1 MRNDHYNYYEYD
13 NPRVRSYHELVSV
26 GYKNFNRLK
35 RNKLCTNAYKLYIL
49 YDYHLPRSMTVLV
62 PGAAAPA
69 GINTIKSLRM
79 AGFQGKILATDSNSL
94 SAGFFMADVNEVI
107 PEADDHSFVDRLFH
121 IVKMHH
127 VDVLMPSS
135 GFDIYP
141 YSENRKQ
148 LAEMGAEAIVSDRDK
163 LEICRDKMLTFQ
175 TLSNRFIL
183 PFTTVEPDKIEAFP
197 VLAKPRF
204 GKGSRGIVK
213 IEDESDLEYIISKHD
228 DLVFQ
233 EYLPGT
239 EYTVDVLSNLD
250 GKPLMAVPRIRMQT
264 KAGIS
269 TKGRI
274 LRDPSLERDCMKIAE
289 YIGIKGPCCM
299 QMKES
304 EDGILKLI
312 EVNPRMGGGTIFTS
326 LAGANFPALL
336 LDIIEGKQITIP
348 SISEIT
354 VIRYF
359 EEFVLRSE
367 GTIRVGTNLLS
378 KTRFPL

>member
-1 MRNDHYNYYEYD
+1 M
-13 NPRVRSYHELVSV
+13 
-26 GYKNFNRLK
+26 
-35 RNKLCTNAYKLYIL
+35 
-49 YDYHLPRSMTVLV
+49 PRSTTVLV

-79 AGFQGKILATDSNSL
+79 AGFGGKIIATDSNSL
-94 SAGFFMADVNEVI
+94 CAGFFMADANEVI
-107 PEADDHSFVDRLFH
+107 PEADDHSFADSLFEV
-121 IVKMHH
+121 VKKYQ
-127 VDVLMPSS
+127 VEVLMPSS

-148 LAEMGAEAIVSDRDK
+148 LQEIGAQAIVSDRDK

-175 TLSNRFIL
+175 TLGSRFVL
-183 PFTTVEPDKIEAFP
+183 PFTTAEANKIDGFP

-213 IEDESDLEYIISKHD
+213 IDDESDLKYILSKRD

-239 EYTVDVLSNLD
+239 EYTVDVLSDLN

-264 KAGIS
+264 RAGIS
-269 TKGRI
+269 TKGRV
-274 LRDPSLERDCMKIAE
+274 LKDASLEIDCMKIAE
-289 YIGIKGPCCM
+289 NIGIRGPCCM

-304 EDGILKLI
+304 GDGRLKLI
-312 EVNPRMGGGTIFTS
+312 EVNPRMGGGTIFTT

-336 LDIIEGKQITIP
+336 LDMIDGKQITIP
-348 SISEIT
+348 TISEIT
-354 VIRYF
+354 IIRYF
-359 EEFVLRSE
+359 EEFVLKSE
-367 GTIRVGTNLLS
+367 ETIHVGANLLS

>member
-1 MRNDHYNYYEYD
+1 M
-13 NPRVRSYHELVSV
+13 
-26 GYKNFNRLK
+26 
-35 RNKLCTNAYKLYIL
+35 
-49 YDYHLPRSMTVLV
+49 PRSTTVLV

-79 AGFQGKILATDSNSL
+79 AGFGGKIIATDSNSL
-94 SAGFFMADVNEVI
+94 CAGFFMADANEVI
-107 PEADDHSFVDRLFH
+107 PEADDHSFADRLFK
-121 IVKMHH
+121 IVKKHQ
-127 VDVLMPSS
+127 VKVLMPSS

-141 YSENRKQ
+141 YSEHRKQ
-148 LAEMGAEAIVSDRDK
+148 LEDIGAQAIVSDRDK

-175 TLSNRFIL
+175 TLGKRFVL
-183 PFTTVEPDKIEAFP
+183 PFTTTDADKIDGFP

-213 IEDESDLEYIISKHD
+213 IDDESDLKYILSKRD

-239 EYTVDVLSNLD
+239 EYTVDVLSDLN

-264 KAGIS
+264 RAGIS
-269 TKGRI
+269 TKGRV
-274 LRDPSLERDCMKIAE
+274 LKDASLEIDCMKIAE
-289 YIGIKGPCCM
+289 NIGIRGPCCM

-304 EDGILKLI
+304 GDGRLKLI
-312 EVNPRMGGGTIFTS
+312 EVNPRMGGGTIFTT

-336 LDIIEGKQITIP
+336 LDMIDGKQITIP
-348 SISEIT
+348 KISEIT
-354 VIRYF
+354 IIRYF
-359 EEFVLRSE
+359 EEFVLKSE
-367 GTIRVGTNLLS
+367 ETIHVGANLLS

>member
-1 MRNDHYNYYEYD
+1 MT
-13 NPRVRSYHELVSV
+13 S
-26 GYKNFNRLK
+26 
-35 RNKLCTNAYKLYIL
+35 
-49 YDYHLPRSMTVLV
+49 TVLV

-79 AGFQGKILATDSNSL
+79 AGFGGKILATDSSSL
-94 SAGFFMADVNEVI
+94 SAGFFMADANEVI
-107 PEADDHSFVDRLFH
+107 PEADDHSFVDRLFR
-121 IVKMHH
+121 IVKMYQ
-127 VDVLMPSS
+127 VEVLMPSS

-148 LAEMGAEAIVSDRDK
+148 LAEIGAEAIVSDRDK

-175 TLSNRFIL
+175 TLSNTFVL
-183 PFTTVEPDKIEAFP
+183 PFTTAEPDKIETFP

-213 IEDESDLEYIISKHD
+213 IDDESDLRYILSKRD

-239 EYTVDVLSNLD
+239 EYTVDVLSDLN
-250 GKPLMAVPRIRMQT
+250 GKSLMAVPRIRMQT

-269 TKGRI
+269 TKGRV
-274 LRDPSLERDCMKIAE
+274 LRDPSLEIDCMKIAE
-289 YIGIKGPCCM
+289 YIGIRGPCCM

-304 EDGILKLI
+304 EEGRLKLI
-312 EVNPRMGGGTIFTS
+312 EVNPRMGGGTIFTT

-336 LDIIEGKQITIP
+336 LEIIEGKQITIP
-348 SISEIT
+348 TISEIT

-367 GTIRVGTNLLS
+367 ERIHVGANLLS
-378 KTRFPL
+378 KTRYPL

>member
-1 MRNDHYNYYEYD
+1 MT
-13 NPRVRSYHELVSV
+13 S
-26 GYKNFNRLK
+26 
-35 RNKLCTNAYKLYIL
+35 
-49 YDYHLPRSMTVLV
+49 TVLV
-62 PGAAAPA
+62 PGAAGPA

-79 AGFQGKILATDSNSL
+79 AGFGGKIIATDSSSL
-94 SAGFFMADVNEVI
+94 CAGFFMADANEVI
-107 PEADDHSFVDRLFH
+107 PEAEDHSFVDRLFR
-121 IVKMHH
+121 IVKMYQ
-127 VDVLMPSS
+127 VEVLMPSS

-148 LAEMGAEAIVSDRDK
+148 LAEIGAQAIVSDRDK

-175 TLSNRFIL
+175 TLSNRFVL
-183 PFTTVEPDKIEAFP
+183 PFTTTESDKIQTFP

-213 IEDESDLEYIISKHD
+213 IEDESDLRYIISKRD

-239 EYTVDVLSNLD
+239 EYTVDVLSDLN
-250 GKPLMAVPRIRMQT
+250 GKALMAVPRIRMQT

-269 TKGRI
+269 TKGRV
-274 LRDPSLERDCMKIAE
+274 LRDPSLEIDCMKIAE
-289 YIGIKGPCCM
+289 YIGIRGPCCI

-304 EDGILKLI
+304 EEGRLKLI

-336 LDIIEGKQITIP
+336 LDIIEGREITVPTIA
-348 SISEIT
+348 EIT

-359 EEFVLRSE
+359 EEFVVKSE
-367 GTIRVGTNLLS
+367 ERIRVGANLLS
-378 KTRFPL
+378 KTHFPL

>member
-1 MRNDHYNYYEYD
+1 M
-13 NPRVRSYHELVSV
+13 SKFITS
-26 GYKNFNRLK
+26 
-35 RNKLCTNAYKLYIL
+35 TI
-49 YDYHLPRSMTVLV
+49 LV
-62 PGAAAPA
+62 PGSAGPA

-79 AGFQGKILATDSNSL
+79 AGFNGKIVATDSSSL

-107 PEADDHSFVDRLFH
+107 PEADDYKFVEKLFN
-121 IVKMHH
+121 IVRSHK
-127 VDVLMPSS
+127 VAVIMPSS

-141 YSENRKQ
+141 YSENQKE
-148 LAEMGAEAIVSDRDK
+148 LAEMGAIAIVSDREK

-175 TLSNRFIL
+175 ILSQKFTL
-183 PFTTVEPDKIEAFP
+183 PFTTADSNKIGSFP

-204 GKGSRGIVK
+204 GKGSKGIVK
-213 IEDESDLEYIISKHD
+213 IDDESDLRYILSKRD

-239 EYTVDVLSNLD
+239 EYTIDVLSDLE

-274 LRDPSLERDCMKIAE
+274 LRDFTLEAECMQIAKH
-289 YIGIKGPCCM
+289 IGIKGPCCM

-304 EDGILKLI
+304 NDGELKLI
-312 EVNPRMGGGTIFTS
+312 EVNPRMGGGTIFTT

-336 LDIIEGKQITIP
+336 LDLIEGREISIP

-354 VIRYF
+354 VVRYF
-359 EEFVLRSE
+359 EEFVLTHE
-367 GTIRVGTNLLS
+367 KEKIHVGANLLS
-378 KTRFPL
+378 RTGFRA

>member
-1 MRNDHYNYYEYD
+1 M
-13 NPRVRSYHELVSV
+13 PRFTTS
-26 GYKNFNRLK
+26 
-35 RNKLCTNAYKLYIL
+35 
-49 YDYHLPRSMTVLV
+49 TVLV
-62 PGAAAPA
+62 PGAAGPA
-69 GINTIKSLRM
+69 GINTIKSLKM
-79 AGFQGKILATDSNSL
+79 VGFGGKILATDSSSL
-94 SAGFFMADVNEVI
+94 SAGFFMADINEII
-107 PEADDHSFVDRLFH
+107 PQADEHSFLDRLFH
-121 IVKMHH
+121 IVKMYQ
-127 VDVLMPSS
+127 VEVLMPSS

-175 TLSNRFIL
+175 TLSNKFVL
-183 PFTTVEPDKIEAFP
+183 PFTTAESDKIDTFP

-213 IEDESDLEYIISKHD
+213 IDDESDLRYIISKRD

-239 EYTVDVLSNLD
+239 EYTVDVLSDLD
-250 GKPLMAVPRIRMQT
+250 GKPIIAVPRIRMQT

-269 TKGRI
+269 TKGRV
-274 LRDPSLERDCMKIAE
+274 LRDPALEMDCMKIAE
-289 YIGIKGPCCM
+289 LVGIRGPCCM

-304 EDGILKLI
+304 AEGRLKLI
-312 EVNPRMGGGTIFTS
+312 EINPRMGGGTIFTS
-326 LAGANFPALL
+326 LAGANFPAML
-336 LDIIEGKQITIP
+336 LDMIEGRQVSLP
-348 SISEIT
+348 VISEIT

-367 GTIRVGTNLLS
+367 EERIHVGANLLS
-378 KTRFPL
+378 KTRFQV

>member
-1 MRNDHYNYYEYD
+1 MHRF
-13 NPRVRSYHELVSV
+13 VTS
-26 GYKNFNRLK
+26 
-35 RNKLCTNAYKLYIL
+35 
-49 YDYHLPRSMTVLV
+49 TVLV
-62 PGAAAPA
+62 PGAAGPA
-69 GINTIKSLRM
+69 GINTIKSLKM
-79 AGFQGKILATDSNSL
+79 AGFGGKILATDSSSL

-121 IVKMHH
+121 IVKMYQ
-127 VDVLMPSS
+127 VEVLMPSS

-175 TLSNRFIL
+175 TLSNKFIL
-183 PFTTVEPDKIEAFP
+183 PFTTDEPNKIDIFP

-213 IEDESDLEYIISKHD
+213 IDDESDLRYIISKRD

-239 EYTVDVLSNLD
+239 EYTVDVLSDLN
-250 GKPLMAVPRIRMQT
+250 GKPLIAVPRIRMQT

-269 TKGRI
+269 TKGRV
-274 LRDPSLERDCMKIAE
+274 LRDPALEIDCMKIAE
-289 YIGIKGPCCM
+289 YIGIRGPCCM

-304 EDGILKLI
+304 AEGRLKLI

-336 LDIIEGKQITIP
+336 LDMIEGRQISVPT
-348 SISEIT
+348 ISEIT
-354 VIRYF
+354 IIRYF

-367 GTIRVGTNLLS
+367 EERIHVGANLLS
-378 KTRFPL
+378 KTRFQG